1 MWTWVTIAIVV
12 VVVVLVVGW
21 FGRGKKSKPQAGPTV
36 ADLGTAE
43 DMVRIEEMR
52 QRGEIS
58 DEEYHAAKAKLL
70 S

>member
-1 MWTWVTIAIVV
+1 MWTWITIAVV
-12 VVVVLVVGW
+12 VVIAVLVVAW
-21 FGRGKKSKPQAGPTV
+21 FGRGKKAKPEAGPTV

-43 DMVRIEEMR
+43 DMVRLDEMR
-52 QRGEIS
+52 ERGEIS